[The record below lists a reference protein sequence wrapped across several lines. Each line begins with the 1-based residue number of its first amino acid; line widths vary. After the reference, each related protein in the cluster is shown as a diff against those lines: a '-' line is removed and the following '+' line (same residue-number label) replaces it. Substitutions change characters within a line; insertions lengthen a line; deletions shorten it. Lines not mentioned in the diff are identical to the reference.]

1 MIRAALRAMVGR
13 RGSFWGGSGTVL
25 VVTLIVVVVVWIV
38 HIHDRAGHPSIGGQT
53 MLDATSSVLV
63 IIGVVVSILIGALA
77 GSYDVAQGTMRYLL
91 MTGASRFGIY
101 GTRIVATVLTVWL
114 ALAPAVLLAVLAT
127 FLLPHTAAD
136 GVSGSAVAA
145 FLWAVAL
152 GSAVFALISMAVG
165 SLLRSN
171 GAAIA
176 VALIINVALTPLLAL
191 LGAWNQTVA
200 DLTLPLAFIR
210 LTGGDTSASIPVAA
224 VALALWMMAFLTI
237 GFTRVY
243 RDEY

>member
-1 MIRAALRAMVGR
+1 MIRAALRTMVGR

-77 GSYDVAQGTMRYLL
+77 GSYDVAQGTMRYLM
-91 MTGASRFGIY
+91 MTGASRVGIY

-114 ALAPAVLLAVLAT
+114 ALAPAVVLAVLAT
-127 FLLPHTAAD
+127 LLLPHTAGD

-145 FLWAVAL
+145 FLWAVVL

-176 VALIINVALTPLLAL
+176 VALVINVALTPLLAL

-224 VALALWMMAFLTI
+224 VALALWMMAFLTV

>member
-1 MIRAALRAMVGR
+1 MIGR

-25 VVTLIVVVVVWIV
+25 VVTLIVVIVVWIV
-38 HIHDRAGHPSIGGQT
+38 HIHDRAGHPSIGGQG

-63 IIGVVVSILIGALA
+63 IVGVVVSILIGALA
-77 GSYDVAQGTMRYLL
+77 GSYDVAQGTMRYLM

-101 GTRIVATVLTVWL
+101 VTRIVATVLTVWL
-114 ALAPAVLLAVLAT
+114 ALTPAALLAVLAT
-127 FLLPHTAAD
+127 FLLPYTAGD
-136 GVSGSAVAA
+136 GISGSAVAS
-145 FLWAVAL
+145 FLWAVVL

-176 VALIINVALTPLLAL
+176 VALVINVAMTPLLAL
-191 LGAWNQTVA
+191 LRAWNQTVA

-210 LTGGDTSASIPVAA
+210 LTGGDTSVSIPVAA
-224 VALALWMMAFLTI
+224 VSLALWMGTFLTI
-237 GFTRVY
+237 GFARIY

>member
-1 MIRAALRAMVGR
+1 MIRAALRTMVGR

-77 GSYDVAQGTMRYLL
+77 GSYDVAQGTMRYLM

-114 ALAPAVLLAVLAT
+114 ALAPAVVLAVLAT
-127 FLLPHTAAD
+127 LLLPHTAGD
-136 GVSGSAVAA
+136 GVSSSAVAA
-145 FLWAVAL
+145 FLWAVVL

-224 VALALWMMAFLTI
+224 AALALWMMAFLAV

>member
-1 MIRAALRAMVGR
+1 MIRAALRTMVGR

-25 VVTLIVVVVVWIV
+25 VVTAIVVVVVWIV
-38 HIHDRAGHPSIGGQT
+38 HIHDSAGHPSIGGQT

-63 IIGVVVSILIGALA
+63 ILGVVVAILIGALA

-91 MTGASRFGIY
+91 MTGASRFEIY
-101 GTRIVATVLTVWL
+101 GARIVATVLAVWL

-127 FLLPHTAAD
+127 ILLPHTAID
-136 GVSGSAVAA
+136 GVSSSATAKVV
-145 FLWAVAL
+145 WAVVL

-176 VALIINVALTPLLAL
+176 VALVINVALTPLLAL
-191 LGAWNQTVA
+191 LGAWNHTIA
-200 DLTLPLAFIR
+200 DLTLPLVLIR
-210 LTGGDTSASIPVAA
+210 LTGGNTSVSLPLAA
-224 VALALWMMAFLTI
+224 VSLALWMGAFLTV
-237 GFTRVY
+237 GFARTY

>member
-1 MIRAALRAMVGR
+1 MRAALRTMVGR

-77 GSYDVAQGTMRYLL
+77 GSYDVAQGTMRYLM

-101 GTRIVATVLTVWL
+101 KTRIVATVLTVWL
-114 ALAPAVLLAVLAT
+114 ALAPAVVLAVLAT
-127 FLLPHTAAD
+127 LLLPHTAGD

-145 FLWAVAL
+145 FLWAVVL

-176 VALIINVALTPLLAL
+176 VALVINVALTPLLAL

-224 VALALWMMAFLTI
+224 GALALWMMAFLTV

>member
-1 MIRAALRAMVGR
+1 MIRAALRTMVGR

-77 GSYDVAQGTMRYLL
+77 GSYDVAQGTMRYLM

-114 ALAPAVLLAVLAT
+114 ALAPAVVLAVLAT
-127 FLLPHTAAD
+127 LLLPHTAGD

-145 FLWAVAL
+145 FLWAVVL

-176 VALIINVALTPLLAL
+176 VALVINVALTPLLAL

-224 VALALWMMAFLTI
+224 VALALWMMAFLTV
-237 GFTRVY
+237 GFTLVY

>member
-25 VVTLIVVVVVWIV
+25 VGTVIVVVIVWIV
-38 HIHDRAGHPSIGGQT
+38 HVHNRAGHPSIGGQT

-77 GSYDVAQGTMRYLL
+77 GSYDVAQGTMRYLM

-114 ALAPAVLLAVLAT
+114 ALAPAVVLAVLAT
-127 FLLPHTAAD
+127 LLLPHTAGD

-145 FLWAVAL
+145 FLWAVVL

-176 VALIINVALTPLLAL
+176 VALVINVALTPLLAL

-210 LTGGDTSASIPVAA
+210 LTGGDTSLSIPVAA

>member
-1 MIRAALRAMVGR
+1 MIRAAFRTMVGR

-25 VVTLIVVVVVWIV
+25 GLTLIAVVVVWIV
-38 HIHDRAGHPSIGGQT
+38 HIHNGGKHPSIGGQG
-53 MLDATSSVLV
+53 MLDATSSVIV
-63 IIGVVVSILIGALA
+63 IVGVVVSILIGALA

-101 GTRIVATVLTVWL
+101 GARIVATVLTVWL
-114 ALAPAVLLAVLAT
+114 ALAPATLLAVLAT
-127 FLLPHTAAD
+127 LVLPHTPED
-136 GVSGSAVAA
+136 GVSASAVGSIV
-145 FLWAVAL
+145 WAVVL
-152 GSAVFALISMAVG
+152 GSAVFGLISMAVG

-176 VALIINVALTPLLAL
+176 VALVINVALTPLLAL
-191 LGAWNQTVA
+191 VGAWNQTVA
-200 DLTLPLAFIR
+200 DLTLPLAYVR
-210 LTGGDTSASIPVAA
+210 VTGGDTSVSIVVAA
-224 VALALWMMAFLTI
+224 VALVLWMAAFLAV